1 MTVRVLDRGRWREF
15 RPGDLSPDDRG
26 LALGDGVFETYRAT
40 AEGIRRSAAHADRLT
55 AACKALDLP
64 MPDWADI
71 VSESRRLAAEG
82 PHIVRVT
89 ITRGPGPRGLAPIPG
104 ASGLVMLAGSEWS
117 PPRES
122 LVLHLSSLRR
132 SPDSLSA
139 RHKTISYVDNAA
151 ARREADAAGADMA
164 LLLTSSGAVSGAD
177 CANVFALRGG
187 VLRTPS
193 TACAIRPGV
202 TREVVLGLA
211 READLSV
218 EEGDYVPDDFLEA
231 DAVFVT
237 NAAMGIVAVSQCGSR
252 HFDTGYAGLAALQ
265 LAEAG

>member
-1 MTVRVLDRGRWREF
+1 MTVRVLDRGRWRDF
-15 RPGDLSPDDRG
+15 RPGDLPPDDRG
-26 LALGDGVFETYRAT
+26 LALGDGVFETFRAS
-40 AEGIRRSAAHADRLT
+40 AGGIRRSDAHADRLA
-55 AACKALDLP
+55 AACEALDLP
-64 MPDWADI
+64 MPDWSDI
-71 VSESRRLAAEG
+71 VSESRRLAAAG
-82 PHIVRVT
+82 SHIMRVT
-89 ITRGPGPRGLAPIPG
+89 LTRGSGPRGLAPIPD
-104 ASGLVMLAGSEWS
+104 ASGLVMLTGSPWS
-117 PPRES
+117 PSRKS

-139 RHKTISYVDNAA
+139 RHKTISYADNAA
-151 ARREADAAGADMA
+151 ARREADAAGAGMA

-211 READLSV
+211 REAGLAV
-218 EEGDYVPDDFLEA
+218 EEGDYAPDDFLDA
-231 DAVFVT
+231 DALFVT

-252 HFDTGYAGLAALQ
+252 HFDTGQAGLAALQ
-265 LAEAG
+265 QAEAG